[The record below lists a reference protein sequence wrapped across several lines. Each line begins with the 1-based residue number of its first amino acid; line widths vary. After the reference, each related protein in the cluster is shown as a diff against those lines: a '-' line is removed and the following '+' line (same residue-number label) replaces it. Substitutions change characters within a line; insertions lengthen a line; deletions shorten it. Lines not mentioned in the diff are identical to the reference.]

1 LIELIEYAEI
11 LAGILFLAVV
21 AVLCVKYAI
30 IPLIAAIKYAALP
43 QDEKVM
49 QHIIQEIFKEYRR
62 NPDVLKMHAQRRRFS
77 GEPMTKGDYF
87 LMELDKY
94 IQDRMDDHMLLKDA
108 RGRELLQALDSTYQ
122 EHPQLPD
129 QDEAVDYRIDN

>member
-43 QDEKVM
+43 QKEKDKLFVRHFLNETIK
-49 QHIIQEIFKEYRR
+49 QHKK
-62 NPDVLKMHAQRRRFS
+62 NPDVIKMHLQRKRFS
-77 GEPMTKGDYF
+77 GEPLSDVDAA
-87 LMELDKY
+87 LQELD
-94 IQDRMDDHMLLKDA
+94 IRILSGGSSVTTPPASPASRPAIDGQ
-108 RGRELLQALDSTYQ
+108 RED
-122 EHPQLPD
+122 
-129 QDEAVDYRIDN
+129 